1 MIITDKAIRISGAIN
16 VILGLSGMWEYLK
29 YDNTGFNIGFI
40 MYVLSGVAFVFGLLV
55 LFKEEQTSG
64 ELAK

>member
-1 MIITDKAIRISGAIN
+1 MIITNKGVRISGALN
-16 VILGLSGMWEYLK
+16 AILGLAGMWESLK

>member
-1 MIITDKAIRISGAIN
+1 MIIANKGVRLSGAIN

-29 YDNTGFNIGFI
+29 YDNTGFNLGFI

-55 LFKEEQTSG
+55 LFKEEQSSG
-64 ELAK
+64 ETK